1 MYWLNTRCKLQVA
14 ESNFFCSELYEYL
27 KKKKKKKRKK
37 KKEKKL
43 AYMRLRLMF
52 YMILYGHIYL
62 GTKISSKLDWRNF
75 FQSYKFYMDIIHGIR
90 IVIYGHNSVTL

>member
-1 MYWLNTRCKLQVA
+1 
-14 ESNFFCSELYEYL
+14 
-27 KKKKKKKRKK
+27 
-37 KKEKKL
+37 
-43 AYMRLRLMF
+43 MRLRLMF